1 MEVGLRRPVAAV
13 GLLVDDDRRKRKGE
27 RWGDSGRGRHRPRR
41 GGGRRGGFG
50 GSERIRWRWRRR
62 GCGRGG
68 GRRRF
73 GPRGR
78 GRGGCGS
85 GHGRLLLCGG
95 IAGGQQEN
103 TEQQVR
109 HYF

>member
-13 GLLVDDDRRKRKGE
+13 GLLVDDDGRKRKGG
-27 RWGDSGRGRHRPRR
+27 RWGD
-41 GGGRRGGFG
+41 G
-50 GSERIRWRWRRR
+50 GSGRIRWRWRGRRRVSRRRR
-62 GCGRGG
+62 GRGRGG